1 VSDEIDLVEEIARR
15 EGYDN
20 FSTEL
25 RPFRP
30 SSVPDH
36 PLTLLERK
44 LRERLVGFGLVE
56 ARTAGFA
63 PDSEGDVE
71 LLHPLSSAESRRRR
85 AVLPGLLHRAEYNFS
100 RGTRDIRLFE
110 LGTAFQAVA
119 NEERPV
125 ETARLAVV
133 LTGARAPLHWSGPP
147 GDYEIWDVK
156 GVVEELSGHL
166 GFTVKPEAPS
176 VDVPGVS
183 ALLEPGTMLGL
194 WRGDQLVGVGGEV
207 RKGAV
212 DAPAWAAT
220 LHAFEVVVD
229 ADIPAHVVEYQD
241 LPVLPGIEQDLA
253 LLVPATVSAAQVVEL
268 LRSSGGKLLEEVV
281 PFDLYRGKGIP
292 DGFRSIAYRL
302 RFRAPD
308 RTLTDAEAAAS
319 IQRIFGNAGG
329 FPLYRIRLALP
340 RAAPHRHRC
349 PTSTTHPAH
358 LQTTQG

>member
-1 VSDEIDLVEEIARR
+1 VVERR
-15 EGYDN
+15 
-20 FSTEL
+20 
-25 RPFRP
+25 
-30 SSVPDH
+30 
-36 PLTLLERK
+36 
-44 LRERLVGFGLVE
+44 LRERLVGRGLVE

-63 PDSEGDVE
+63 PESEGDVE
-71 LLHPLSSAESRRRR
+71 LLHPLSSAESRLRR

-100 RGTRDIRLFE
+100 RGTRDVRLFE

-133 LTGARAPLHWSGPP
+133 VTGARAPLHWTGPS
-147 GDYEIWDVK
+147 GDYEIWDLK
-156 GVVEELSGHL
+156 GVLEELAGHL
-166 GFTVKPEAPS
+166 GVAIRPEAPA

-183 ALLEPGTMLGL
+183 ALLEPGTILGV

-212 DAPAWAAT
+212 DAPAWAAP
-220 LHAFEVVVD
+220 LHAFEVVLD
-229 ADIPAHVVEYQD
+229 ADIAPHAVAYED

-253 LLVPATVSAAQVVEL
+253 LLVPAAVSAAQVVEL
-268 LRSSGGKLLEEVV
+268 IRSAAGKLLEEVV

-308 RTLTDAEAAAS
+308 RTLTDADAAAS
-319 IQRIFGNAGG
+319 VQRI
-329 FPLYRIRLALP
+329 LKRLKDEYGIE
-340 RAAPHRHRC
+340 RR
-349 PTSTTHPAH
+349 
-358 LQTTQG
+358 G